1 MSSIQL
7 PDSLESIDKC
17 AFVDCDSLTNIT
29 IPKNVSSIG
38 SNAFGYKVEKDTFVK
53 GNDMTI
59 TGNILMI
66 RIRSIPSHL
75 IRWIR
80 SRLQILPFR

>member
-38 SNAFGYKVEKDTFVK
+38 SNAFGYKVEK
-53 GNDMTI
+53 
-59 TGNILMI
+59 I
-66 RIRSIPSHL
+66 RL
-75 IRWIR
+75 
-80 SRLQILPFR
+80 